1 MSVLAVAKSVKI
13 SPRKVSQVASLVRG
27 RTVSDALTILSYTN
41 RRGAKAVF
49 DVIKSASA
57 NATHNHGYK
66 QEGLF
71 ISEITVNHGPSLKR
85 FRPVARGMAHPFQH
99 QTSHIRV
106 SVDGQLRQSAAKK
119 KESVAKPKTA
129 KETK

>member
-13 SPRKVSQVASLVRG
+13 SPRKVSQVAALVRG
-27 RTVSDALTILSYTN
+27 RTVTDALTILSYTN
-41 RRGAKAVF
+41 RRGAKAVI

-71 ISEITVNHGPSLKR
+71 ITEITVNHGPSLKR
-85 FRPVARGMAHPFQH
+85 FRPVARGMAHPFQR
-99 QTSHIRV
+99 QTCHIRV
-106 SVDGQLRQSAAKK
+106 KIDGQLRQSVKKETASKPKAAKENK
-119 KESVAKPKTA
+119 
-129 KETK
+129 